1 MAAPSDR
8 WSRWL
13 LERRDAG
20 SESQRAVA
28 LEHLAGVR
36 DRLLALTEPLA
47 GATLLDVGTGDGLIG
62 RAALRRVGPHGRV
75 IFSDISAA
83 LLDAAREAA
92 HDDPRASFVPTS
104 AETLGEIPD
113 GSVDVVTTR
122 SVLIY
127 VADKAAAL
135 RAMRRVLRPD
145 GRIALFEPINRRMFP
160 EPADRLWGYDVAAVA
175 DLAGAVK
182 ARYRDDRDPA
192 AAAMMDF
199 DELDLLR
206 LAQEAGFTR
215 LHLECHTD
223 VEPAAHMR
231 AIDLDTLLDMSP
243 NPTAPTLREALA
255 DALGPVHRERFLAH
269 MQAAVAGETTPV
281 RRSVVAYL
289 AARRSG

>member
-1 MAAPSDR
+1 
-8 WSRWL
+8 
-13 LERRDAG
+13 
-20 SESQRAVA
+20 
-28 LEHLAGVR
+28 
-36 DRLLALTEPLA
+36 
-47 GATLLDVGTGDGLIG
+47 
-62 RAALRRVGPHGRV
+62 
-75 IFSDISAA
+75 
-83 LLDAAREAA
+83 
-92 HDDPRASFVPTS
+92 
-104 AETLGEIPD
+104 
-113 GSVDVVTTR
+113 
-122 SVLIY
+122 
-127 VADKAAAL
+127 
-135 RAMRRVLRPD
+135 MRRVLRPD